1 MAIIR
6 KKELKEKTGDE
17 LKAELEKLLKE
28 VHAERAS
35 VKTTGKPKNAGKY
48 RETKRLVA
56 RIRTMLAQRK
66 IRV

>member
-1 MAIIR
+1 MAIIG
-6 KKELKEKTGDE
+6 KKELKEKSSDE

-48 RETKRLVA
+48 RETRKVIS

-66 IRV
+66 VAV